1 MIRKFICLLFCL
13 CIVTTSVWAQA
24 VKSDKTAII
33 DQHLFYV
40 HKVVQGQTLS
50 RLSAMYNVPVNTIIK
65 HNPKAEKMLSID
77 QILYI
82 PVSDASVEYYVV
94 QAGDTWYKIAR
105 NRGISETELH
115 RLNAYKTN
123 TLLSIGDTLVVPYIA
138 MEDTPI
144 ATSISNNTNTNSNKN
159 NNDKNN
165 NKNNSDK
172 NTITIHK
179 ENIQHTVAQ
188 GETLYAI
195 ARKYNTSY
203 NEIKAAN
210 PGLSDDIVPGQIIN
224 IPDIAGT
231 VAANPTENGIV
242 VTHENTVKQALLN
255 IGEKKN
261 HYTVYMFIPLYL
273 SQGTDINASKIKS
286 LDAYNNIKPFSFI
299 QFYEAMLL
307 ATEDISKQYPDIRID
322 LKVEDVNNLSSVKM
336 DKLISS
342 GELKNADLIIGPFFG
357 KEFTKLCQYAQ
368 NQKICLVNPFSV
380 TYEGTGSNAYVYKA
394 AASYNAQAVKFAKYL
409 VDMHQSANIIIVNNP
424 SSKEKA
430 KAVAYTNTFQ
440 SIFAN
445 SNIHIQE
452 INIQS
457 AGIAGVKSAINPNC
471 ENYIFTFFEGE
482 ITVTNFMQTM
492 HAQKYENVTLI
503 APESWLEYDNI
514 ESEYFMEFKTHYI
527 SQYFVDYSK
536 PAVINFLDRFRMKY
550 NIEPTLD
557 HFAFQG
563 YDLTYYFLSSLC
575 EKGTAFAPY
584 DAPNK
589 ALLSTQ
595 FKFIPNGDF
604 LQENTFTNIF
614 KISDYHFYEATQ
626 NVSGKHTDQ

>member
-1 MIRKFICLLFCL
+1 MTRKFICLLFYL
-13 CIVTTSVWAQA
+13 CIFTTSVWAQA
-24 VKSDKTAII
+24 VKSSKTTII

-40 HKVVQGQTLS
+40 HQVVQGQTLS
-50 RLSAMYNVPVNTIIK
+50 RLSALYNVPVNTIVK
-65 HNPKAEKMLSID
+65 QNPKAEKMLSIG

-82 PVSDASVEYYVV
+82 PVSDASVEYYIV
-94 QAGDTWYKIAR
+94 QAGDSWYKIAR
-105 NRGISETELH
+105 NRGITEIELH
-115 RLNAYKTN
+115 RLNAYKIN

-144 ATSISNNTNTNSNKN
+144 ATSISNNSNINNNSKNNQNKN
-159 NNDKNN
+159 NNGN
-165 NKNNSDK
+165 NKV
-172 NTITIHK
+172 TVQK
-179 ENIQHTVAQ
+179 ENIRHTVAQ

-203 NEIKAAN
+203 NDIKAAN
-210 PGLSDDIVPGQIIN
+210 PGLNDDIVPGQIIN

-231 VAANPTENGIV
+231 VPASQTEPVITI
-242 VTHENTVKQALLN
+242 THENTAKPSLLN
-255 IGEKKN
+255 IGEKKS

-273 SQGTDINASKIKS
+273 SQGTDINTSKIKT

-307 ATEDISKQYPDIRID
+307 AAEDISKQYPDIRID

-336 DKLISS
+336 DKLINN
-342 GELKNADLIIGPFFG
+342 GDLKNADLIIGPFFG

-409 VDMHQSANIIIVNNP
+409 VDMHQTANIIIVNNP

-445 SNIHIQE
+445 SNINIQE

-536 PAVINFLDRFRMKY
+536 PSVINFLDRFRMKY

-563 YDLTYYFLSSLC
+563 YDITYYFLSSLC

-614 KISDYHFYEATQ
+614 KISDYHFYEATRNISEKNNGQ
-626 NVSGKHTDQ
+626 